1 MRARSRVQFRGGSGM
16 IARAMTRTFPA
27 VSAICLFAL
36 LGCRATRNLD
46 DNPAGAGPNKLLD
59 KTAVGKNRCEG
70 GGGNYS
76 PFVVEWDAT
85 DLSSFEAKASRD
97 LVFVR
102 YADCQIEMLYGCS
115 DSGIPGK
122 YGRYAEPTF
131 TSGTVEGFTMK
142 NEDELYA
149 KLPLGA
155 AQFAGNVKIGETLA
169 LKYFVSGSVQA
180 TRDDVYRTSLKDNPR
195 CQQATHF
202 VSAFNLGAFRL
213 EAYKG
218 QKGEVKVGLQEAGG
232 GAKTT
237 SESDNL
243 KEAGKLDSCETQAQR
258 QCRVPIRLV
267 LNPIAEGEAPQASPV
282 ATTAIQ
288 TAPAQPYEDTPSARA
303 YKLRTAAG
311 EKEGAGDGV
320 GCLADIERARGLDDS
335 DQSRR
340 STMYLEAQCMMRAG
354 RCDEGK
360 ALMRDFLKSID
371 DKRKKTDAEIERS
384 VSAEAKLKCPV
395 SMQADVESKMHN
407 IYAQISQ
414 AQEKSDWSTCAQL
427 AKDSEALLKQVDK
440 KDVQKRNTV
449 TGGMMMAA
457 NCLATLERCDEA
469 KKLWLRYYDLTWPD
483 MKPADRKSTAEQTF
497 STMPACKGK

>member
-1 MRARSRVQFRGGSGM
+1 M
-16 IARAMTRTFPA
+16 IAPVMTRTFPA

-46 DNPAGAGPNKLLD
+46 ENPAGAGPNKLLD

-70 GGGNYS
+70 GGGNDS

-115 DSGIPGK
+115 DSGIPGR

-131 TSGTVEGFTMK
+131 TSGTIEGFTMK

-155 AQFAGNVKIGETLA
+155 AQFAGNVKVGETLA

-180 TRDDVYRTSLKDNPR
+180 TRDDVYRSSLKDNPR
-195 CQQATHF
+195 CRQATHF

-282 ATTAIQ
+282 ATTAIE
-288 TAPAQPYEDTPSARA
+288 TAPAQPYEDTPQARA
-303 YKLRTAAG
+303 HKLREAAR
-311 EKEGAGDGV
+311 EKEQSGDGV
-320 GCLADIERARGLDDS
+320 GCLSDIERARGLENT
-335 DQSRR
+335 DQSKRA
-340 STMYLEAQCMMRAG
+340 TMYLEAQCMMRAG

-360 ALMRDFLKSID
+360 ALLRDYMKSID
-371 DKRKKTDAEIERS
+371 PKRKSTDAQIE
-384 VSAEAKLKCPV
+384 VVVTQEAKLKCPV
-395 SMQADVESKMHN
+395 SMQADVEGKMTN

-427 AKDSEALLKQVDK
+427 AKDSEALLKTVDK
-440 KDVQKRNTV
+440 KDVQKRNMV

-483 MKPADRKSTAEQTF
+483 MKPAERKSTAEQTF
-497 STMPACKGK
+497 STIPACKGK

>member
-1 MRARSRVQFRGGSGM
+1 MGPV
-16 IARAMTRTFPA
+16 MTRTFPA
-27 VSAICLFAL
+27 VSAICLCAL

-46 DNPAGAGPNKLLD
+46 DDPAGAGRNKLLD
-59 KTAVGKNRCEG
+59 KTAVGKNRCES

-85 DLSSFEAKASRD
+85 DLSSFEAKAARD

-115 DSGIPGK
+115 DSGIAGK
-122 YGRYAEPTF
+122 YGRYGEPTF

-155 AQFAGNVKIGETLA
+155 AQFAGNVKLGETLA

-180 TRDDVYRTSLKDNPR
+180 TRDDVYRTALADNPR
-195 CQQATHF
+195 CKQATHF
-202 VSAFNLGAFRL
+202 VSAYNLGAFRL

-218 QKGEVKVGLQEAGG
+218 QRGEVKVGLKEAGG
-232 GAKTT
+232 GATTT

-243 KEAGKLDSCETQAQR
+243 KEAGKLDSCESQAQR

-267 LNPIAEGEAPQASPV
+267 LNPIAEGEPPTATPV
-282 ATTAIQ
+282 ATTAIT
-288 TAPAQPYEDTPSARA
+288 TAPAQPYEDTPQARA
-303 YKLRTAAG
+303 MKLRDAARA
-311 EKEGAGDGV
+311 KEESGDGV
-320 GCLADIERARGLDDS
+320 GCLADIERARGLEDT

-340 STMYLEAQCMMRAG
+340 GTMYLEAQCMMRAG

-360 ALMRDFLKSID
+360 ALMRDYLKKID
-371 DKRKKTDAEIERS
+371 DKRKSTDAQIELIVTEEGKR
-384 VSAEAKLKCPV
+384 KCPLA
-395 SMQADVESKMHN
+395 MQGDVDSKMHN
-407 IYAQISQ
+407 IYTQIGQ
-414 AQEKSDWSTCAQL
+414 AQEKGDPSTCAAM
-427 AKDSEALLKQVDK
+427 AKESEALAKKIDK
-440 KDVQKRNTV
+440 KDVQKRNMA

-469 KKLWLRYYDLTWPD
+469 KTLWLRYYDLTWPD
-483 MKPADRKSTAEQTF
+483 MKPAERKSTAEQTF
-497 STMPACKGK
+497 ATIPACKGK